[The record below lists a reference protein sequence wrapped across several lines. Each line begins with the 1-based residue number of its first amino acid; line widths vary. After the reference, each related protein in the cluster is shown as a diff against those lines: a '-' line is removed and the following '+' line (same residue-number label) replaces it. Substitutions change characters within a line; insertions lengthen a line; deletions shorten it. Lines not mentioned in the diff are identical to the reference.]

1 MARNFPK
8 ILCRQEVPT
17 KVVYGISD
25 DGISKYGSLSFPPP
39 FFLCMPKGKT
49 ARGASGKA
57 PMPAH
62 NNNRERWTGGGFGSD
77 PVRVGPPRKRSL
89 AMVMCMVYILVNSAF
104 VFGMV
109 SAFLSW
115 YVFGKLFCG
124 HVGFKGPAKSWTHEP
139 SWGLSDVSGML
150 FGYCATGGGYHGGGV
165 FGPLGTMVPWGD
177 SPREG
182 RAAHGPLHPAV

>member
-1 MARNFPK
+1 
-8 ILCRQEVPT
+8 
-17 KVVYGISD
+17 
-25 DGISKYGSLSFPPP
+25 
-39 FFLCMPKGKT
+39 
-49 ARGASGKA
+49 
-57 PMPAH
+57 
-62 NNNRERWTGGGFGSD
+62 
-77 PVRVGPPRKRSL
+77 
-89 AMVMCMVYILVNSAF
+89 
-104 VFGMV
+104 MV

-115 YVFGKLFCG
+115 YVFGKLFG
-124 HVGFKGPAKSWTHEP
+124 SHVGFKGPAKSRTHEP